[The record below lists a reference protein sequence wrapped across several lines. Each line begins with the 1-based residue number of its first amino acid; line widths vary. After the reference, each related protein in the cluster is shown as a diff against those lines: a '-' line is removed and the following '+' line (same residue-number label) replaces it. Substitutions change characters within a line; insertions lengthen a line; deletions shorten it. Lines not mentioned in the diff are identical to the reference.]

1 MVKTR
6 GILPCRWSCGVGS
19 DDNHFTIGAEA
30 IDERGH
36 GLGARS
42 GGVDDLCAA
51 ELLEL
56 GGGVEG
62 RGTERSCYCF
72 RLGAPAVEKMG
83 PYRGRHGFDL
93 MAWMNHERGMCRVS
107 GFAGGC
113 AAPGGGGG
121 GGGESRG

>member
-1 MVKTR
+1 MVKTTR
-6 GILPCRWSCGVGS
+6 NSALPLSCGAGS

-83 PYRGRHGFDL
+83 T
-93 MAWMNHERGMCRVS
+93 
-107 GFAGGC
+107 
-113 AAPGGGGG
+113 
-121 GGGESRG
+121 